1 MEVSKSGLFCVTVV
15 LGLLV
20 VFGFSGCST
29 TSSGMSSSGGLTE
42 ADRML
47 LAKGVEPEHAIVCFW
62 PIIYLESNV
71 RPIVDRGEAVGV
83 ERERK
88 TSVLLLFNST
98 RTKRENLP

>member
-1 MEVSKSGLFCVTVV
+1 MQVGKSGLFGITAV

-20 VFGFSGCST
+20 VFGLSGCMATST
-29 TSSGMSSSGGLTE
+29 SGSMSE

-47 LAKGVEPEHAIVCFW
+47 LEKGVEPEHAVVCFW
-62 PIIYLESNV
+62 PIFYGESSV
-71 RPIVDRGEAVGV
+71 RPIVEGGRAVAI

-98 RTKRENLP
+98 RTKREQLP